1 MSGSTCTSLLV
12 QVGKSLIVMATK
24 AMKNQKAARPPN
36 PSRGTSSTPPTAKK
50 ERRLWKKNILK
61 GIPSSFYKPNALK
74 TMELKEKDTK
84 KNPKPKQTKATKLTD
99 TEDEPKQTK
108 ATELKNHRAGGE
120 GDDRKQLS
128 W

>member
-1 MSGSTCTSLLV
+1 
-12 QVGKSLIVMATK
+12 MATK

-36 PSRGTSSTPPTAKK
+36 PSRGASSTPPTMSPTAKK

-61 GIPSSFYKPNALK
+61 GTPSSFYKPNALK

-108 ATELKNHRAGGE
+108 ATKATETE
-120 GDDRKQLS
+120 DEPKQTKETEIETIILD
-128 W
+128 

>member
-1 MSGSTCTSLLV
+1 MSGSTCTSLPV

-36 PSRGTSSTPPTAKK
+36 PSRGASSTPPTAKNK
-50 ERRLWKKNILK
+50 RRIWKKNILK
-61 GIPSSFYKPNALK
+61 GIPSSFYKPNVLK

-84 KNPKPKQTKATKLTD
+84 KNPRPKQTKATKLTD

-108 ATELKNHRAGGE
+108 ATELKNHRAGGT
-120 GDDRKQLS
+120 R
-128 W
+128 